1 MDAETTDTQAK
12 KGKGKL
18 LGIIGAVVVVLAA
31 AGFYFVGMGGGDEVA
46 AEDPEATEAMEPVE
60 GAIVE
65 SEDMTV
71 NLADGSPRYARIRFA
86 VVLHEGSD
94 QAAVGERFPLL
105 KDRILDVMSGFTADE
120 LLADGGLDDV
130 RAQLTAASEHVWP
143 DGDVLRVLVTEL
155 LVQ

>member
-1 MDAETTDTQAK
+1 MDRETNEAQEK

-18 LGIIGAVVVVLAA
+18 IGIIGAVVVVAGAA
-31 AGFYFVGMGGGDEVA
+31 VYFLFLGGGGEAAEEEAEVA
-46 AEDPEATEAMEPVE
+46 EASEPVE

-65 SEDMTV
+65 SEEMTV
-71 NLADGSPRYARIRFA
+71 NLADNDPRYARIRFA

-94 QAAVGERFPLL
+94 QTAVGERFPLL
-105 KDRILDVMSGFTADE
+105 KDRILDVMAGFTADE
-120 LLADGGLDDV
+120 LLADGGIDDV
-130 RAQLTAASEHVWP
+130 RTQLTSASQDVWP